1 MFTFRSPFEH
11 FSRKNVLSI
20 ICPLI
25 RSSFQVTH
33 GIIRKKKT
41 KTGGKKLTLLLK
53 KNETKHFWGERL

>member
-1 MFTFRSPFEH
+1 MRFMFTFRSPFEH

-41 KTGGKKLTLLLK
+41 KTGGK
-53 KNETKHFWGERL
+53 N